1 MATHPIRIGVQV
13 EPQHVSY
20 DQMRDAWLRV
30 EQMGVDVLYNWDHF
44 FALEGDPEGPHYE
57 CWTALASMA
66 TVTRTIRFGPL
77 VACNSYRNPQL
88 LADMARTVDQLS
100 GGRLILGLGS
110 GWFERD
116 YDEYGYEFGT
126 TAGRLRDLGAAL
138 PVIESRLARLNPPPV
153 QPRIPIMIGG
163 GGEKITLRLVARH
176 ADIWNYFGTHE
187 EIAHKSR
194 VLAEWCEREERDP
207 QTIER
212 SVTDL
217 QTATTADLDGYRE
230 LGVTQMILPL
240 SGPDWDYAQLERMIA
255 WRDAREP
262 RFA

>member
-1 MATHPIRIGVQV
+1 MTAHPIRIGVQV

-20 DQMRDAWLRV
+20 AQMRDVWVKL
-30 EQMGVDVLYNWDHF
+30 EGLGVDVVYNWDHF
-44 FALEGDPEGPHYE
+44 FPLEGDPEGRHYE
-57 CWTALASMA
+57 CWTALGSMA
-66 TVTRTIRFGPL
+66 VATQTIRFGPL

-88 LADMARTVDQLS
+88 LADMARTVDHIS

-126 TAGRLRDLGAAL
+126 TGGRLRQLEAAL
-138 PVIESRLARLNPPPV
+138 PLIEGRLARLNPPPV

-163 GGEKITLRLVARH
+163 GGEKITLKLVARH
-176 ADIWNYFGTHE
+176 ADMWNYFGTHE
-187 EIAHKSR
+187 EVAHKIR
-194 VLAEWCEREERDP
+194 VLDDWCEREGRDP
-207 QTIER
+207 ALIER

-217 QTATTADLDGYRE
+217 QTCTTADLDGYLE

-240 SGPDWDYAQLERMIA
+240 SGPDWDFAQLQRMLD
-255 WRDAREP
+255 WRDIRVKE
-262 RFA
+262 FA